1 MYWWVAR
8 SPWRRGVCLF
18 LLSQDGC
25 QSLLV
30 LVTDSSLA
38 HFYLFFFTSSLIFTK
53 LNSTSD
59 QWSYRQRS
67 PTPQGGECGMSLST
81 VTPAVTRRLPTP
93 PILPPGHCGSFS
105 GHFSLSLSSPPAK
118 FIMKFLSLSAHIDKR
133 VPPRVGSVVCLF
145 LLSLQLSQD
154 GCQHP
159 SRVVMEHC
167 GLCVLSLPWDS
178 SPFQPP

>member
-1 MYWWVAR
+1 
-8 SPWRRGVCLF
+8 
-18 LLSQDGC
+18 
-25 QSLLV
+25 
-30 LVTDSSLA
+30 
-38 HFYLFFFTSSLIFTK
+38 
-53 LNSTSD
+53 
-59 QWSYRQRS
+59 
-67 PTPQGGECGMSLST
+67 MSLST
-81 VTPAVTRRLPTP
+81 VTPAVTRWLPTP

-159 SRVVMEHC
+159 LPRGHGTLWSVSSHSLETA
-167 GLCVLSLPWDS
+167 LPFNTPNLFYTLQLSPAVLYRDIIYINIWYIPQSQNLHFYNVFRFIILFIS
-178 SPFQPP
+178 QRN